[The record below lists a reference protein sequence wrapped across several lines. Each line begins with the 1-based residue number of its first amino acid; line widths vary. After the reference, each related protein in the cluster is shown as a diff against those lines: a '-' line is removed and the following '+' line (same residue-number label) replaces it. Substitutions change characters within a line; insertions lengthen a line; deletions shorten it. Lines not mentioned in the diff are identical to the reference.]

1 MRYREYSEEDRL
13 RAQRRW
19 LRGESTGRYALALHF
34 AHASQPLDAGLVPGT
49 ALDAELAF
57 FPGAAPLRLRVM
69 GSLARVLAWHGLDL
83 PRARALAAE
92 AVTQARAAGDVPVLA
107 ACLLAQHNALWAPG
121 TAGERRAVAA
131 EVIAL
136 AGPDR

>member
-1 MRYREYSEEDRL
+1 
-13 RAQRRW
+13 
-19 LRGESTGRYALALHF
+19 
-34 AHASQPLDAGLVPGT
+34 
-49 ALDAELAF
+49 
-57 FPGAAPLRLRVM
+57 M

-131 EVIAL
+131 EVAAL
-136 AGPDR
+136 AGQTGDRELLPTGFVALAKRTLDEVLADIG